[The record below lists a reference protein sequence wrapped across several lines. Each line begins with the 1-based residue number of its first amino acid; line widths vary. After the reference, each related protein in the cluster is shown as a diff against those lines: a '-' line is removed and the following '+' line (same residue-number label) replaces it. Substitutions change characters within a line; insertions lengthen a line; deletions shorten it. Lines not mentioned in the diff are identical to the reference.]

1 VGVDVTTLAGR
12 GETAPEPGDAWIVL
26 RDPDDVLVDA
36 TADAPA
42 IVFGHPPVASAAPP
56 LLVESRG
63 DGPRVWAA
71 RVPEDTPDPDG
82 ARFAGARTLVGALD
96 PATFARFAR
105 ARMLV
110 DWQRTHRF
118 CGRCGAPTTTA
129 PDEHAVQCP
138 RCGLRRYPR
147 ISPVII
153 VRVTRGD
160 EILLANPLRAPR
172 PMYTVLA
179 GFVEAGESLEQAVAR
194 EIAEEVGLTVGD
206 LAYAG
211 SQPWPFPH
219 ALMVAFTAQYVAG
232 AIVADPGEL
241 RDAGW
246 YRADALPDLP
256 PHGSIARALIEDFR
270 TAHLAS

>member
-1 VGVDVTTLAGR
+1 M
-12 GETAPEPGDAWIVL
+12 TASGGAVPEPGDAWIVL

-36 TADAPA
+36 GGGPPA
-42 IVFGHPPVASAAPP
+42 IVFGVPPLASAAPP
-56 LLVESRG
+56 LLVESG
-63 DGPRVWAA
+63 DARPRIWAA
-71 RVPEDTPDPDG
+71 QVPEGTPDPDG

-96 PATFARFAR
+96 PAAFARFAR

-118 CGRCGAPTTTA
+118 CGRCGAPTAPA

-138 RCGLRRYPR
+138 RCGLRGYPR
-147 ISPVII
+147 ISPAVI
-153 VRVTRGD
+153 VRVTRGA

-179 GFVEAGESLEQAVAR
+179 GFVEAGESLEEAVAR

-219 ALMVAFTAQYVAG
+219 ALMVAFTAHYLSGEIAPD
-232 AIVADPGEL
+232 AREL

-246 YRADALPDLP
+246 YRADALPALP
-256 PHGSIARALIEDFR
+256 PHGSIARALIEDFVS
-270 TAHLAS
+270 ASAVG